1 MNETLFSI
9 YKTGITDRTVSEAHD
24 IKKQELTRRLYV
36 RNCDCKMAGNIS
48 SIYLTLVALYN
59 LSQESFYYCDEI
71 VNTFIE
77 KMERTIAGKVALHE
91 EQLARAVLGSTVP
104 AQILLHMLVDK
115 CQRSSNNAVATHQLT
130 DANVEVLLRHIVQQK
145 FELRVP
151 SGEVYDDFII
161 FLSGE
166 HQSLMEI
173 SYTKQQQKQKQKQQN
188 KNQDN
193 DVMGVFDK
201 KNQLKLSFETED
213 YFKYTMMPQKD
224 LTKIYLNLP
233 SPVPILA
240 IAYDLLGSQR
250 TSKVYPT
257 LQFLYS
263 HHIHGNYISP
273 EVHRFYSSS
282 TAPSELYSHF
292 LEAVEE
298 GLEERIE
305 DDTPSV
311 AGNMAISALG
321 IKVLE
326 NKILQNP
333 QYTIAALK
341 QGAYIIGMKDQFNIH
356 DIQSNPLQ
364 DSIQYIADE
373 MGLILF
379 DKTTKKS
386 VNSFGPYSIDQ
397 YILMEVLSKQEVA
410 HNVMDYYCNHKDTLQ
425 RGLEGY
431 DETQG
436 KGFVCWRFIMNK
448 TAKSAA
454 IEVDSHLVA
463 TEGSA
468 SS

>member
-1 MNETLFSI
+1 MNETVFSI
-9 YKTGITDRTVSEAHD
+9 YKSGVIDGMVSRGMGAAHD

-77 KMERTIAGKVALHE
+77 KMERTIAGKVASHE
-91 EQLARAVLGSTVP
+91 EQLALAVLGSTVP

-115 CQRSSNNAVATHQLT
+115 CQRSSNKAVATHNLT

-145 FELRVP
+145 FEQRVP
-151 SGEVYDDFII
+151 SGEVYDDFIL

-166 HQSLMEI
+166 QQSLMEI

-224 LTKIYLNLP
+224 LTKISLNLP
-233 SPVPILA
+233 SPVPILS
-240 IAYDLLGSQR
+240 IAYDLRGIQR
-250 TSKVYPT
+250 TINVYPS

-263 HHIHGNYISP
+263 HHIHGSYISP

-292 LEAVEE
+292 LEAVQQ
-298 GLEERIE
+298 GLEESME
-305 DDTPSV
+305 DDAPSV
-311 AGNMAISALG
+311 AGNMAVGSLG

-326 NKILQNP
+326 NKIRQNP
-333 QYTIAALK
+333 Q
-341 QGAYIIGMKDQFNIH
+341 
-356 DIQSNPLQ
+356 
-364 DSIQYIADE
+364 
-373 MGLILF
+373 
-379 DKTTKKS
+379 
-386 VNSFGPYSIDQ
+386 
-397 YILMEVLSKQEVA
+397 
-410 HNVMDYYCNHKDTLQ
+410 
-425 RGLEGY
+425 
-431 DETQG
+431 
-436 KGFVCWRFIMNK
+436 
-448 TAKSAA
+448 
-454 IEVDSHLVA
+454 
-463 TEGSA
+463 
-468 SS
+468 